1 MRSARFL
8 DSAPDEGAL
17 TQSDQQEEI
26 LPPVAFFIMNLSV
39 YNITR
44 RPEPPPPRSLWV
56 HGAGELSLSI
66 LRLVWVVW
74 V

>member
-26 LPPVAFFIMNLSV
+26 LPPVAFFILICSA
-39 YNITR
+39 YNFPL
-44 RPEPPPPRSLWV
+44 RPEPPPPLSLWV
-56 HGAGELSLSI
+56 LEEEELSLSI